1 MTFEFRPPF
10 FVYSSSSHPP
20 IPSPNFLLFAYLRD
34 LWRIFLKACSLGSLC
49 LNPIWSQALSWNPS
63 DHDLVLKG
71 RETSRRM
78 GGPPNKKINIFIPFL
93 FSDSPEEDFIIDF
106 YSLMTSFSI
115 NTYIIRIHRTEF
127 KVATPLCDEGY

>member
-1 MTFEFRPPF
+1 MTNKDPLDGLGKTFEFRPHF
-10 FVYSSSSHPP
+10 LCLFIIIISSH
-20 IPSPNFLLFAYLRD
+20 PSPNFLLFAFFRD

-49 LNPIWSQALSWNPS
+49 LNPIWSQTLSWNPS

-93 FSDSPEEDFIIDF
+93 FSGFPRRRFH
-106 YSLMTSFSI
+106 YSLLFF
-115 NTYIIRIHRTEF
+115 NDF
-127 KVATPLCDEGY
+127 FFN